1 MGLVKE
7 FKEFAMKGN
16 VVDLAVG
23 IIIGG
28 AFGKIVSSLVGDVIM
43 PMVSA
48 LTGGTSFTDKFLWLG
63 KGPKPDTL
71 AVAKE
76 MGGAY
81 LGWGSFLQN
90 VLDFV
95 IVAAAIFAMIKVMNS
110 LKKKEEAAPS
120 VTPEDVVLLREIRDS
135 LAKR

>member
-16 VVDLAVG
+16 DMDMAVG

-43 PMVSA
+43 PLVSKV
-48 LTGGTSFTDKFLWLG
+48 TGGTNFTDKFLWLG
-63 KGPKPDTL
+63 EGDAPATL
-71 AVAKE
+71 AAAKE
-76 MGGAY
+76 SGGAY

-90 VLDFV
+90 VIDFL
-95 IVAAAIFAMIKVMNS
+95 IIAAAIFAVIKMMNAA
-110 LKKKEEAAPS
+110 KKKEEEAPKPP
-120 VTPEDVVLLREIRDS
+120 PEDITLLREIRDS
-135 LAKR
+135 LAK